1 MKKTI
6 ATALLAFLFVSAL
19 DLYASDCLA
28 TAGGVSVAIPSPE
41 KLFTEVGSE
50 KRDSFEF
57 MVPSRNRLLCAFVPS
72 DYLPHLKN
80 PATGMDRYLVVEV
93 SRSLDEKKTD
103 ITTANFEQLV
113 ATTKQQIGDPSQLNS
128 TAQASAEEV
137 INKLKALQ
145 NSKDISVEKPIPL
158 GTALQTTD
166 AYGFLMIQ
174 PVSSGG
180 VTVRTIGASMLI
192 RVRNRLIFAYV
203 YGSDDESSL
212 KWIQATAE
220 KWSHEILAANTAK

>member
-1 MKKTI
+1 MKKM
-6 ATALLAFLFVSAL
+6 ATALFALLFISAL

-50 KRDSFEF
+50 KRDSFEY
-57 MVPSRNRLLCAFVPS
+57 MVPSRNRLLCAFVPT

-80 PATGMDRYLVVEV
+80 PATGMDRYMVVEV
-93 SRSLDEKKTD
+93 SHRLDEKNTD
-103 ITTANFEQLV
+103 ITTANFEQVV
-113 ATTKQQIGDPSQLNS
+113 ASTKQQIGDASQPNS
-128 TAQASAEEV
+128 TAHASAEEV
-137 INKLKALQ
+137 INKLKAVQ
-145 NSKDISVEKPIPL
+145 NLKDISIEKPIPL
-158 GTALQTTD
+158 GRILQTTD
-166 AYGFLMIQ
+166 VYGFLMIQ

-180 VTVRTIGASMLI
+180 TTVRTLGASILI

-212 KWIQATAE
+212 KWIRATAE
-220 KWSHEILAANTAK
+220 EWSHEILAANSAK